1 MKILIIASGVG
12 GGARLSA
19 LTLAKAIAMTTS
31 HQVYITSK
39 DNENLDNLNFTNLS
53 KNGLYNFLSKVATLI
68 QKIVTKPKFGIVSV
82 YSIGRIDKKKIRNLK
97 PDIIHIHNW
106 FNLLNP
112 KDFLR
117 LSEIAPLVFT
127 THDQRL
133 ITGGC
138 HITYECESYK
148 DHCSNCIAI
157 HLIQKS
163 VSKNYIKFEEIFP
176 KLGNYGV
183 ITPTLWTYKKIA
195 GSSLVK
201 NSAVFENIP
210 NLIKVP
216 SKSEIANRGL
226 HSSMDKNEEITLR
239 FIASNIN
246 EHAKGLDLLISALDH
261 YYLSSGKKINLNI
274 YGFGKPKYIRDYN
287 IIYHGFQNNES
298 QNWSNPNIITIVP
311 SRMDNAPSTILEAQ
325 LNHSFVIGTIT
336 GGIPDLI
343 KDGVT
348 GILSE
353 VDAPSLAKAISRYQ
367 KLENGTRNQ
376 ILRTAYEDASKRI
389 NEKHVLEKHLNVY
402 KELLKS

>member
-82 YSIGRIDKKKIRNLK
+82 YSIGRIDKKKIKNLK

-106 FNLLNP
+106 FNLLTP

-163 VSKNYIKFEEIFP
+163 VSKNYIKSVIIF
-176 KLGNYGV
+176 Y
-183 ITPTLWTYKKIA
+183 
-195 GSSLVK
+195 
-201 NSAVFENIP
+201 
-210 NLIKVP
+210 
-216 SKSEIANRGL
+216 
-226 HSSMDKNEEITLR
+226 
-239 FIASNIN
+239 
-246 EHAKGLDLLISALDH
+246 
-261 YYLSSGKKINLNI
+261 
-274 YGFGKPKYIRDYN
+274 
-287 IIYHGFQNNES
+287 
-298 QNWSNPNIITIVP
+298 
-311 SRMDNAPSTILEAQ
+311 Q
-325 LNHSFVIGTIT
+325 L
-336 GGIPDLI
+336 
-343 KDGVT
+343 
-348 GILSE
+348 
-353 VDAPSLAKAISRYQ
+353 
-367 KLENGTRNQ
+367 
-376 ILRTAYEDASKRI
+376 
-389 NEKHVLEKHLNVY
+389 
-402 KELLKS
+402 